1 MLICMCKD
9 PKSILNGV
17 LTGVIF
23 GLFGIATGAGFVLV
37 ATSAVLFATLIE
49 LARIQREFEDSKM
62 STSYQE

>member
-1 MLICMCKD
+1 MCND

-23 GLFGIATGAGFVLV
+23 GVFGIVTGASFHLV
-37 ATSAVLFATLIE
+37 AASAIVFATLVELTRIE
-49 LARIQREFEDSKM
+49 REFQDSKM